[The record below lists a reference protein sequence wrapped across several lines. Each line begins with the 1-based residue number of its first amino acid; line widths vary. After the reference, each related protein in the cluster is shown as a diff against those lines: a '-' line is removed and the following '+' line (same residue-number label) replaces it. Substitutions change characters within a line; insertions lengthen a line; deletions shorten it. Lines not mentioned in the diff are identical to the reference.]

1 MWAESNINFLM
12 GRLILVLHGELTVW
26 READSKK
33 ARKQHMHS
41 GGPSPLT
48 ASWGDPLNVNKQTS
62 SVSVQQRQNTKLHLW
77 IHVLVEFTL
86 IQRQRIL
93 CVLVNARK
101 MCISLASA
109 VLKAGLVMFPKNP
122 QEVYKMGYISQW
134 SRFLT
139 NAVIINMISFIN
151 IK

>member
-1 MWAESNINFLM
+1 M
-12 GRLILVLHGELTVW
+12 GSSLCGERRILRG
-26 READSKK
+26 KK
-33 ARKQHMHS
+33 AAYAFRGDPHFSQRVE
-41 GGPSPLT
+41 
-48 ASWGDPLNVNKQTS
+48 GDPLNVNKQTS
-62 SVSVQQRQNTKLHLW
+62 SVSAQQRQNTKLHLW

-134 SRFLT
+134 SLVF
-139 NAVIINMISFIN
+139 N
-151 IK
+151 